1 MGDSRKHKRV
11 KHLTNETHPA
21 KKIKNEKAKTRT
33 WSINLST
40 GHDYTLTHE
49 HSMHICTHTHTR
61 MVGRTPKGGQMQMS
75 ALFGIFVA
83 NLSLGKSEGLA
94 GV

>member
-1 MGDSRKHKRV
+1 MANKPKHWARLNP
-11 KHLTNETHPA
+11 H
-21 KKIKNEKAKTRT
+21 
-33 WSINLST
+33 SST
-40 GHDYTLTHE
+40 QYAH
-49 HSMHICTHTHTR
+49 MHAHAHTHTR
-61 MVGRTPKGGQMQMS
+61 TVRRTPKGGRMQMS